1 MTISLRVTYKL
12 LATAEAN
19 SDVLVCRT
27 CASLAVSLLSLSAQ
41 CSAALTADSHAP
53 VHNTDMI

>member
-1 MTISLRVTYKL
+1 MTISLRVIYKL

-19 SDVLVCRT
+19 NDVLVCRT

-53 VHNTDMI
+53 VHNTDTI